1 MLIRWQSRRLG
12 GEARSPLTHSFTH
25 SLHLPLSLS
34 FSSYLL
40 FPTGRCFSLLPPGE
54 NTWKCVWTNIDARDA
69 VYDVKF
75 APHHLGMKARRE
87 IHTDQEREG
96 ERERE
101 RGRGSSK
108 DCGVYIYSIS
118 SDFRNVLSLSL
129 PPSLSLSSL
138 RAVQAMGS
146 SASTRHLTS

>member
-1 MLIRWQSRRLG
+1 
-12 GEARSPLTHSFTH
+12 
-25 SLHLPLSLS
+25 
-34 FSSYLL
+34 
-40 FPTGRCFSLLPPGE
+40 
-54 NTWKCVWTNIDARDA
+54 VWTNIDARDA

-129 PPSLSLSSL
+129 PPSPSPSSL

-146 SASTRHLTS
+146 SASTKHLTS